1 MISTLIECYTR
12 TGQHACLALVEI
24 APAPDVYN
32 VRTQRLPLDGAVLVR
47 KEEFKQ
53 SIL

>member
-24 APAPDVYN
+24 APAAPDVYN
-32 VRTQRLPLDGAVLVR
+32 VRTQRLPLDGAVR
-47 KEEFKQ
+47 
-53 SIL
+53 I